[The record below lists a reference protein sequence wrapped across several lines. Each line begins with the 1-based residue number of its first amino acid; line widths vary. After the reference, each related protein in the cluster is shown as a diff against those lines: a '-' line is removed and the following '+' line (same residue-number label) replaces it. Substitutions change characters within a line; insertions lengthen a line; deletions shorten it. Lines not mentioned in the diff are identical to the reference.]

1 MGLRSQGAV
10 QCSQSL
16 KTWLSMLGKGQTRLP
31 VTFGTKGSRPRE
43 TLVLNTEQLKQTI
56 QKALRV
62 MEEQKVS

>member
-1 MGLRSQGAV
+1 
-10 QCSQSL
+10 
-16 KTWLSMLGKGQTRLP
+16 MLGKGQTRLP